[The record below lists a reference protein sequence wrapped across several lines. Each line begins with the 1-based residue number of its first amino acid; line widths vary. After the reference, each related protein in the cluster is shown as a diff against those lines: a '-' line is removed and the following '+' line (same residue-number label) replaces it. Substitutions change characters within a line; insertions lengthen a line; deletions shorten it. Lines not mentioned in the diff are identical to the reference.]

1 MRNGKAQNIA
11 SDDIDLISIVERAFV
26 FFRRY
31 RLVFIIATVA
41 GIALGSLQYYTS
53 GKIYK
58 SRLILHSSFLTNLEE
73 IEIINYW
80 NELLKR
86 NEYNALA
93 QSFNCDENMLHE
105 VVSIEGSEIL
115 KNYSATN
122 PNGFYI
128 DARVRNNSVLPGLQK
143 ALVYG
148 LNNTEYVKQRLVLRK
163 KDLETLID
171 KVTSEIDKL
180 DSVKKSIE
188 TVITSKEKSSTSF
201 MLDIPGVN
209 KEFIDMNEKLLG
221 YREELQFSSS
231 GIQVLQ
237 SFVPLNTPVSISLK
251 VMILLGILFCL
262 FIAFI
267 STVVHSVSKRLKKR
281 ASSNVSTQ

>member
-1 MRNGKAQNIA
+1 MRNGKAQDIA
-11 SDDIDLISIVERAFV
+11 SDDIDLINIAERAFL
-26 FFRRY
+26 FFRKY
-31 RLVFIIATVA
+31 RVALIIATVA
-41 GIALGSLQYYTS
+41 GIALGCFRYYTS

-86 NEYNALA
+86 NEYTALS
-93 QSFNCDENMLHE
+93 QSFNCDETMLRD

-115 KNYSATN
+115 KNYSASN

-128 DARVRNNSVLPGLQK
+128 DARIKDNSILPGLQK

-148 LNNTEYVKQRLVLRK
+148 LNNTEYVKQRLLLRK
-163 KDLETLID
+163 KDVETLIE
-171 KVTSEIDKL
+171 KVTVEIQKL
-180 DSVKKSIE
+180 DSLKKSIE
-188 TVITSKEKSSTSF
+188 TIITSREKNSTSF

-209 KEFIDMNEKLLG
+209 KEFIDMNEKLLS

-237 SFVPLNTPVSISLK
+237 SFVPLNTPVSISLR
-251 VMILLGILFCL
+251 VMILLGIAFCL
-262 FIAFI
+262 FITFI
-267 STVVHSVSKRLKKR
+267 FTIIHSVSERLKKR
-281 ASSNVSTQ
+281 ASSNA

>member
-1 MRNGKAQNIA
+1 MRNGKGQYVA
-11 SDDIDLISIVERAFV
+11 SDDIDLINIVERAFL

-31 RLVFIIATVA
+31 RIAFVIAIVA
-41 GIALGSLQYYTS
+41 GIALGCLRYYTS

-86 NEYNALA
+86 NEYAALA
-93 QSFNCDENMLHE
+93 QSFNCNESILHN
-105 VVSIEGSEIL
+105 VLSIEASEIL
-115 KNYSATN
+115 KNYSASN

-128 DARVRNNSVLPGLQK
+128 DARVRNNAVLPALQK
-143 ALVYG
+143 ALIYG
-148 LNNTEYVKQRLVLRK
+148 LNNTEYVKQRLSLRK

-171 KVTSEIDKL
+171 KVTAEIQKL

-188 TVITSKEKSSTSF
+188 TVITSREKNSSSF

-209 KEFIDMNEKLLG
+209 KEFLDMNEKLLS
-221 YREELQFSSS
+221 YHEELQFSTS

-237 SFVPLNTPVSISLK
+237 SFVPLNTPVSISLR
-251 VMILLGILFCL
+251 VMILIGILFCL
-262 FIAFI
+262 FLAFI
-267 STVVHSVSKRLKKR
+267 FTVVHSVSERLKKR
-281 ASSNVSTQ
+281 ASSNA

>member
-1 MRNGKAQNIA
+1 MRNGKAQDIA
-11 SDDIDLISIVERAFV
+11 SDDIDLINIAERAFL

-31 RLVFIIATVA
+31 RIALIIAAVV
-41 GIALGSLQYYTS
+41 GIALGCFRYYTS

-73 IEIINYW
+73 LEIINYW

-93 QSFNCDENMLHE
+93 QSFNCDENMLHD

-115 KNYSATN
+115 KNYSASN

-128 DARVRNNSVLPGLQK
+128 DARIKDNSVLPGLQK

-148 LNNTEYVKQRLVLRK
+148 LNNTEYVKQRLSLRK
-163 KDLETLID
+163 KDVETLID
-171 KVTSEIDKL
+171 KVTAEIQKL
-180 DSVKKSIE
+180 DSLKKNIE
-188 TVITSKEKSSTSF
+188 TVITSREKNATSF
-201 MLDIPGVN
+201 MLDIPGIN
-209 KEFIDMNEKLLG
+209 REFIDMNEKLLN

-237 SFVPLNTPVSISLK
+237 SFVPLNTPVSISLR
-251 VMILLGILFCL
+251 VMILLGILLCF

-267 STVVHSVSKRLKKR
+267 FAIIHSVSERLKKR
-281 ASSNVSTQ
+281 ASSNA

>member
-1 MRNGKAQNIA
+1 MRNGKAQHVA
-11 SDDIDLISIVERAFV
+11 SDDVDLINVAERAFI

-31 RLVFIIATVA
+31 RTIFIIAIVA
-41 GIALGSLQYYTS
+41 GIALGCLRYYTS

-73 IEIINYW
+73 LEIINYW

-86 NEYNALA
+86 NEYSALA
-93 QSFNCDENMLHE
+93 QSFNCNESMLQN

-115 KNYSATN
+115 KNYSASN

-128 DARVRNNSVLPGLQK
+128 DVRIKDNSILPALQR

-148 LNNTEYVKQRLVLRK
+148 LNNTEYVKQRLQLRK
-163 KDLETLID
+163 KDVETLID
-171 KVTSEIDKL
+171 KVTAEIQKL
-180 DSVKKSIE
+180 DSVKKNIE
-188 TVITSKEKSSTSF
+188 TVITSREKNATSF

-209 KEFIDMNEKLLG
+209 KEFIDMNEKLLS

-237 SFVPLNTPVSISLK
+237 SFVPLNTPVSISLR

-267 STVVHSVSKRLKKR
+267 VTIMYSVSERLKKR
-281 ASSNVSTQ
+281 ASSNVRT

>member
-11 SDDIDLISIVERAFV
+11 SDDIDLINIVERAFL
-26 FFRRY
+26 FFRKY
-31 RLVFIIATVA
+31 RRAFIIAIVA
-41 GIALGSLQYYTS
+41 GIGLGCFQYYTS

-86 NEYNALA
+86 HEYAALA
-93 QSFNCDENMLHE
+93 QSFNCDDQMLHK

-115 KNYSATN
+115 KNYSASN
-122 PNGFYI
+122 PNGFFI
-128 DARVRNNSVLPGLQK
+128 DARVKDNAILPALQK

-148 LNNTEYVKQRLVLRK
+148 LNNTEYVKQRLTLRK
-163 KDLETLID
+163 KDVETLID
-171 KVTSEIDKL
+171 KVTAEIQKL

-188 TVITSKEKSSTSF
+188 TVITSGEKNSTSF

-209 KEFIDMNEKLLG
+209 KEFIDMNEKLLS

-251 VMILLGILFCL
+251 VMILLGILLCL

-267 STVVHSVSKRLKKR
+267 FTTVHSVAERLKKR
-281 ASSNVSTQ
+281 ASSNVAK

>member
-1 MRNGKAQNIA
+1 MRNGKAQDIA
-11 SDDIDLISIVERAFV
+11 SDDIDLISIVERTFI

-31 RLVFIIATVA
+31 RTTFIIAVIA
-41 GIALGSLQYYTS
+41 GIGLGCLRYYTS

-73 IEIINYW
+73 IEIISYW

-86 NEYNALA
+86 NEYAALA
-93 QSFNCDENMLHE
+93 QSFNCNENVLQN

-115 KNYSATN
+115 KNYSASN

-128 DARVRNNSVLPGLQK
+128 DARVRDNAALPGLQK

-148 LNNTEYVKQRLVLRK
+148 LNNTEYVKQRLFLRK
-163 KDLETLID
+163 KDVETLID
-171 KVTSEIDKL
+171 KVTVEIQKL
-180 DSVKKSIE
+180 DSIKKNIE
-188 TVITSKEKSSTSF
+188 AVITSEEKNSTSF

-209 KEFIDMNEKLLG
+209 KEFIDMNEKLLS

-237 SFVPLNTPVSISLK
+237 SFVPLNTPVSISLR
-251 VMILLGILFCL
+251 VIILLGILFCL

-267 STVVHSVSKRLKKR
+267 FTIAHSVSERLKKR
-281 ASSNVSTQ
+281 ASPNA

>member
-11 SDDIDLISIVERAFV
+11 SDDIDLINIAERAFL

-31 RLVFIIATVA
+31 RIAFIIATVA
-41 GIALGSLQYYTS
+41 GIALGCLRYYTS

-86 NEYNALA
+86 NEYTALA
-93 QSFNCDENMLHE
+93 QSFNCDENMLHD
-105 VVSIEGSEIL
+105 VLSIEGSEIL
-115 KNYSATN
+115 KNYSASN

-128 DARVRNNSVLPGLQK
+128 DARIKDNAVLPGLQK

-148 LNNTEYVKQRLVLRK
+148 LNNTEYVKQRLLLRK
-163 KDLETLID
+163 KDVETLIE
-171 KVTSEIDKL
+171 KVTAEIQKL
-180 DSVKKSIE
+180 DSLKKNIE
-188 TVITSKEKSSTSF
+188 TVITSGEKNATSF
-201 MLDIPGVN
+201 MLDIPGIN
-209 KEFIDMNEKLLG
+209 KEFIDMNEKLLS

-237 SFVPLNTPVSISLK
+237 SFVSLNTPVSISLK

-267 STVVHSVSKRLKKR
+267 FTIINSVSERLKKR
-281 ASSNVSTQ
+281 ASSNA

>member
-1 MRNGKAQNIA
+1 MRNGKAQHIA
-11 SDDIDLISIVERAFV
+11 SDDIDLINIAERAFL

-31 RLVFIIATVA
+31 RITFIIAIVA
-41 GIALGSLQYYTS
+41 GIALGCFQYYTS
-53 GKIYK
+53 AKMYK

-86 NEYNALA
+86 KEYPALA
-93 QSFNCDENMLHE
+93 QSFNCDENMLHNA
-105 VVSIEGSEIL
+105 VSIEGSEIL
-115 KNYSATN
+115 KNYSASN

-128 DARVRNNSVLPGLQK
+128 EARVKDNAVLPGLQK

-148 LNNTEYVKQRLVLRK
+148 LNNTEYVKQRLSLRK
-163 KDLETLID
+163 KDVETLID
-171 KVTSEIDKL
+171 KVTVEIQKL
-180 DSVKKSIE
+180 DSLKKSIE
-188 TVITSKEKSSTSF
+188 TVVTSKEKTATSF
-201 MLDIPGVN
+201 MFNIPGVN
-209 KEFIDMNEKLLG
+209 KEFIDMNEKLLN

-262 FIAFI
+262 FITVI
-267 STVVHSVSKRLKKR
+267 STIVHSVSQRLKIR
-281 ASSNVSTQ
+281 ASSNA

>member
-1 MRNGKAQNIA
+1 MRNGKAQNTA
-11 SDDIDLISIVERAFV
+11 SDDIDLINIVERAFL

-31 RLVFIIATVA
+31 RVTFIIAIVA
-41 GIALGSLQYYTS
+41 GIALGCFRYYTS

-73 IEIINYW
+73 IEIITYW

-86 NEYNALA
+86 DEYKALG
-93 QSFNCDENMLHE
+93 QSFNCDESLLHE

-115 KNYSATN
+115 KNYSASN

-128 DARVRNNSVLPGLQK
+128 DARIKNNAILPGLQK

-148 LNNTEYVKQRLVLRK
+148 LNNTEYVKQRLSLRK
-163 KDLETLID
+163 KDVETLID
-171 KVTSEIDKL
+171 KVTVEIQKL
-180 DSVKKSIE
+180 DSLKKSIE
-188 TVITSKEKSSTSF
+188 TVITSKEKNATSF
-201 MLDIPGVN
+201 MFNIPGVN
-209 KEFIDMNEKLLG
+209 KEFIDMNEKLLN

-262 FIAFI
+262 FITVI
-267 STVVHSVSKRLKKR
+267 STIVHSVSQRLKIR
-281 ASSNVSTQ
+281 ASSNA

>member
-1 MRNGKAQNIA
+1 MRNGKAQYIA
-11 SDDIDLISIVERAFV
+11 SSDDVDLVNILERALL

-31 RLVFIIATVA
+31 RLALIIATVT
-41 GIALGSLQYYTS
+41 GIALGFLKYYTS

-73 IEIINYW
+73 IEIITYW

-86 NEYNALA
+86 NEYTALS
-93 QSFNCDENMLHE
+93 QSFNCDENLLHD

-115 KNYSATN
+115 KNYSASN

-128 DARVRNNSVLPGLQK
+128 DARIRDNAVLPGLKK

-148 LNNTEYVKQRLVLRK
+148 LNNTEYVKQRLSLRK
-163 KDLETLID
+163 KDVETLID
-171 KVTSEIDKL
+171 KVTAEIQKL
-180 DSVKKSIE
+180 DSVKKNIE
-188 TVITSKEKSSTSF
+188 TVITSRDKNSTSF

-209 KEFIDMNEKLLG
+209 KEFINMNEKLLS
-221 YREELQFSSS
+221 YREELQFTSG

-237 SFVPLNTPVSISLK
+237 SFVPLNTPVSISLR

-267 STVVHSVSKRLKKR
+267 FTIVHSVAERLKKR
-281 ASSNVSTQ
+281 AYSNA

>member
-1 MRNGKAQNIA
+1 MRNGKAQNTA
-11 SDDIDLISIVERAFV
+11 SDDIDLINIVERAFL

-31 RLVFIIATVA
+31 RVTFIIAIVA
-41 GIALGSLQYYTS
+41 GIALGCFRYYTS

-73 IEIINYW
+73 IEIITYW

-86 NEYNALA
+86 DEYKALA
-93 QSFNCDENMLHE
+93 QSFNCDESLFHE

-115 KNYSATN
+115 KNYSASN

-128 DARVRNNSVLPGLQK
+128 DARIKNNAILPGLQK

-148 LNNTEYVKQRLVLRK
+148 LNNTEYVKQRLSLRK
-163 KDLETLID
+163 KDVETLID
-171 KVTSEIDKL
+171 KVTVEIQKL
-180 DSVKKSIE
+180 DSLKKSIE
-188 TVITSKEKSSTSF
+188 TVITSNEKNATSLIF
-201 MLDIPGVN
+201 NIPGVN
-209 KEFIDMNEKLLG
+209 KEFIDMNEKLLN

-262 FIAFI
+262 FIAVI
-267 STVVHSVSKRLKKR
+267 STIVHSVSQRLKKR
-281 ASSNVSTQ
+281 ASSNA

>member
-1 MRNGKAQNIA
+1 MRNGKAQNIV
-11 SDDIDLISIVERAFV
+11 SDDIDLINIVERAFL

-31 RLVFIIATVA
+31 RIVLIIATVA
-41 GIALGSLQYYTS
+41 GIALGCFRYYTS

-73 IEIINYW
+73 IEIISYW

-86 NEYNALA
+86 NEYKALA
-93 QSFNCDENMLHE
+93 QSFNCDETLLHD

-115 KNYSATN
+115 KNYSASN

-128 DARVRNNSVLPGLQK
+128 DARIKDNSVLPGLQK

-148 LNNTEYVKQRLVLRK
+148 LNNTEYVKQRLSLRK
-163 KDLETLID
+163 KDVETLID
-171 KVTSEIDKL
+171 KVTAEIQKL
-180 DSVKKSIE
+180 DSLKKNIE
-188 TVITSKEKSSTSF
+188 TVITSREKNATSF
-201 MLDIPGVN
+201 MLDIPGIN
-209 KEFIDMNEKLLG
+209 REFIDMNEKLLN

-237 SFVPLNTPVSISLK
+237 SFVPLNTPVSISLR
-251 VMILLGILFCL
+251 VLILLGILLCF
-262 FIAFI
+262 FIVFI
-267 STVVHSVSKRLKKR
+267 FAIIHSVSERLKKR
-281 ASSNVSTQ
+281 ASSNA

>member
-11 SDDIDLISIVERAFV
+11 SDDIDLINIVERAFL

-31 RLVFIIATVA
+31 RTTFIVAIIAGV
-41 GIALGSLQYYTS
+41 ALGCLKYYTS
-53 GKIYK
+53 AKIYK

-86 NEYNALA
+86 NEYSALA
-93 QSFNCDENMLHE
+93 QSFNCNEKILHN

-115 KNYSATN
+115 KNYSASN

-128 DARVRNNSVLPGLQK
+128 DTRVKDNALLPELQR

-148 LNNTEYVKQRLVLRK
+148 LNNTEYVKQRLSLRK
-163 KDLETLID
+163 KDVETLID
-171 KVTSEIDKL
+171 KVTAEIQKL

-188 TVITSKEKSSTSF
+188 TVITSREKNSTSF

-209 KEFIDMNEKLLG
+209 REFIDLNEKLLS

-237 SFVPLNTPVSISLK
+237 SFVPLNTPVSISLR

-262 FIAFI
+262 FMAFI
-267 STVVHSVSKRLKKR
+267 FTIVHSVSQRLKKR
-281 ASSNVSTQ
+281 ASPNA

>member
-1 MRNGKAQNIA
+1 MRNGKAQDIA
-11 SDDIDLISIVERAFV
+11 SDDIDLINIAERAFL
-26 FFRRY
+26 FFRKY
-31 RLVFIIATVA
+31 RVALIIATVA
-41 GIALGSLQYYTS
+41 GIALGCFRYYTS

-86 NEYNALA
+86 NEYTALS
-93 QSFNCDENMLHE
+93 QSFNCDETMLRN

-115 KNYSATN
+115 KNYSASN

-128 DARVRNNSVLPGLQK
+128 DARIKDNSILPGLQK

-148 LNNTEYVKQRLVLRK
+148 LNNTEYVKQRLLLRK
-163 KDLETLID
+163 KDVETLIE
-171 KVTSEIDKL
+171 KVTVEIQKL
-180 DSVKKSIE
+180 DSLKKSIE
-188 TVITSKEKSSTSF
+188 TIITSREKNSTSF

-209 KEFIDMNEKLLG
+209 KEFIDMNEKLLS

-237 SFVPLNTPVSISLK
+237 SFVPLNTPVSISLR
-251 VMILLGILFCL
+251 VMILLGIAFCL
-262 FIAFI
+262 FITFI
-267 STVVHSVSKRLKKR
+267 FTIIHSVSERLKKR
-281 ASSNVSTQ
+281 ASSNA

>member
-1 MRNGKAQNIA
+1 MRNGKAQNIV
-11 SDDIDLISIVERAFV
+11 SDDIDLINIVERAFL

-31 RLVFIIATVA
+31 RIMLMIATLA
-41 GIALGSLQYYTS
+41 GIALGCFRYYTS

-73 IEIINYW
+73 LEIINYW

-86 NEYNALA
+86 NEYKALA
-93 QSFNCDENMLHE
+93 QSFNCDETLLHD

-115 KNYSATN
+115 KNYSASN

-128 DARVRNNSVLPGLQK
+128 DARIKDNAVLPQLQK

-148 LNNTEYVKQRLVLRK
+148 LNNTEYVKQRLSLRK
-163 KDLETLID
+163 KDVETLIE
-171 KVTSEIDKL
+171 KVTTEIQKL
-180 DSVKKSIE
+180 DSLKKNIE
-188 TVITSKEKSSTSF
+188 TVITSREKNATSF

-209 KEFIDMNEKLLG
+209 KEFIDMNEKLLS

-262 FIAFI
+262 FIVFI
-267 STVVHSVSKRLKKR
+267 FTIINSVSERLKKR
-281 ASSNVSTQ
+281 ASSNA

>member
-1 MRNGKAQNIA
+1 MRNGKGQYIA
-11 SDDIDLISIVERAFV
+11 SDDIDLINIVERAFV

-31 RLVFIIATVA
+31 RIMFIVALVA
-41 GIALGSLQYYTS
+41 GIALGCLQYFTS
-53 GKIYK
+53 GKMYK

-73 IEIINYW
+73 IEIISYW

-86 NEYNALA
+86 HEYAALA
-93 QSFNCDENMLHE
+93 QSFNCDENMLHS

-115 KNYSATN
+115 KNYSASN

-128 DARVRNNSVLPGLQK
+128 DARIKDNAVLPGLQK

-148 LNNTEYVKQRLVLRK
+148 LNNTEYVKQRLSLRK
-163 KDLETLID
+163 KDVETLID
-171 KVTSEIDKL
+171 MVTAEIQKL
-180 DSVKKSIE
+180 DSVKKNIE
-188 TVITSKEKSSTSF
+188 TVITSREKNATSY

-209 KEFIDMNEKLLG
+209 KEFIDMNEKLLS

-237 SFVPLNTPVSISLK
+237 SFVPLNTPVSISLR

-267 STVVHSVSKRLKKR
+267 FTIAHSVSVRLKKR
-281 ASSNVSTQ
+281 ASSNA

>member
-1 MRNGKAQNIA
+1 MRNGKTKYIA
-11 SDDIDLISIVERAFV
+11 SDDIDLINIVERAFL

-31 RLVFIIATVA
+31 RNTFLVAVIA
-41 GIALGSLQYYTS
+41 GIALGCLRYYTS
-53 GKIYK
+53 GKMYK

-86 NEYNALA
+86 NEYAALA
-93 QSFNCDENMLHE
+93 QSFRCDENMLHS

-115 KNYSATN
+115 KNYSASN

-128 DARVRNNSVLPGLQK
+128 DARIKDNAVLPGLQK

-148 LNNTEYVKQRLVLRK
+148 LNNTEYVKQRLSMRK

-171 KVTSEIDKL
+171 KVTAEIQKL
-180 DSVKKSIE
+180 DSVKKNIE
-188 TVITSKEKSSTSF
+188 TVITSGEKNATSY

-209 KEFIDMNEKLLG
+209 KEFIDMNEKLLS
-221 YREELQFSSS
+221 YYEELQFSSS

-237 SFVPLNTPVSISLK
+237 SFVALNTPVSISLK
-251 VMILLGILFCL
+251 VMILLGILVCL

-267 STVVHSVSKRLKKR
+267 FTIGHSVSQRLKKR
-281 ASSNVSTQ
+281 ASSNA

>member
-1 MRNGKAQNIA
+1 MRNGKAQNTA
-11 SDDIDLISIVERAFV
+11 SDDIDLINIVERAFL

-31 RLVFIIATVA
+31 RVVFIIAIMV
-41 GIALGSLQYYTS
+41 GIALGCFRYYTS

-73 IEIINYW
+73 IEIITYW

-86 NEYNALA
+86 DEYKALA
-93 QSFNCDENMLHE
+93 QSFNCDESLFHE

-115 KNYSATN
+115 KNYSASN

-128 DARVRNNSVLPGLQK
+128 DARVKNNAILPGLQK

-148 LNNTEYVKQRLVLRK
+148 LNNTEYVKQRLSLRK
-163 KDLETLID
+163 KDVETLID
-171 KVTSEIDKL
+171 KVTVEIQKL
-180 DSVKKSIE
+180 DSLKKSIE
-188 TVITSKEKSSTSF
+188 TVITSKEKNATSLIF
-201 MLDIPGVN
+201 NIPGVN
-209 KEFIDMNEKLLG
+209 KEFIDMNEKLLN

-262 FIAFI
+262 FIAVI
-267 STVVHSVSKRLKKR
+267 STIVHSVSQRLKKR
-281 ASSNVSTQ
+281 ASSNA

>member
-1 MRNGKAQNIA
+1 MRNGKVQYIA
-11 SDDIDLISIVERAFV
+11 SDDIDLINITERAFL

-31 RLVFIIATVA
+31 RIAFIIAILA
-41 GIALGSLQYYTS
+41 GIALGCLRYYTS

-73 IEIINYW
+73 IEIISYW

-86 NEYNALA
+86 NEYSALS
-93 QSFNCDENMLHE
+93 QSFNCDESMLHG

-115 KNYSATN
+115 KNYSASN

-128 DARVRNNSVLPGLQK
+128 DARVKNNAVLPGLQR

-148 LNNTEYVKQRLVLRK
+148 LNNTEYVKQRLSLRK
-163 KDLETLID
+163 KDVETLID
-171 KVTSEIDKL
+171 KVTAEIQKL
-180 DSVKKSIE
+180 DSVKRNIE
-188 TVITSKEKSSTSF
+188 AVITSGGKNSTSF

-209 KEFIDMNEKLLG
+209 KEFIDMNEKLLS

-267 STVVHSVSKRLKKR
+267 FTIFQSVAERLKKR
-281 ASSNVSTQ
+281 ASSNA

>member
-1 MRNGKAQNIA
+1 MRNGKEQHIA
-11 SDDIDLISIVERAFV
+11 SDDIDLINIVERAFL

-31 RLVFIIATVA
+31 RIAFIIAIVA
-41 GIALGSLQYYTS
+41 GIALGCVKYYTS

-73 IEIINYW
+73 IEIISYW

-86 NEYNALA
+86 NEYSALA
-93 QSFNCDENMLHE
+93 QSFNCNENMLQN
-105 VVSIEGSEIL
+105 VLSIEASEIL
-115 KNYSATN
+115 KNYSASN

-128 DARVRNNSVLPGLQK
+128 DARVKDNAVLPELQK
-143 ALVYG
+143 ALIYG
-148 LNNTEYVKQRLVLRK
+148 LNNTEYVKQRLSLRK

-171 KVTSEIDKL
+171 KVTAEIQKL

-188 TVITSKEKSSTSF
+188 RVITSGEKNSSSF

-209 KEFIDMNEKLLG
+209 KEFIDMNEKLLS
-221 YREELQFSSS
+221 YREELQFSTS

-237 SFVPLNTPVSISLK
+237 SFVPLNTPVSISLR
-251 VMILLGILFCL
+251 VMILIGILLCL
-262 FIAFI
+262 FLAFI
-267 STVVHSVSKRLKKR
+267 FTVVHSVSERLKKR
-281 ASSNVSTQ
+281 ASSNA

>member
-11 SDDIDLISIVERAFV
+11 SDDIDLINIVERAFL

-31 RLVFIIATVA
+31 RTTFMVAIIA
-41 GIALGSLQYYTS
+41 GIALGCLRYYTS

-86 NEYNALA
+86 NEYGALA
-93 QSFNCDENMLHE
+93 QSFNCDEKTLHN

-115 KNYSATN
+115 KNYSASN

-128 DARVRNNSVLPGLQK
+128 DTRVKDNAVLPELQR

-148 LNNTEYVKQRLVLRK
+148 LNNTEYVKQRLSLRK
-163 KDLETLID
+163 KDVETLID
-171 KVTSEIDKL
+171 KVTAEIQKL

-188 TVITSKEKSSTSF
+188 TVITSREKNSTSF

-209 KEFIDMNEKLLG
+209 REFIDLNEKLLS

-237 SFVPLNTPVSISLK
+237 SFVPLNTPVSISLR

-262 FIAFI
+262 FMAFI
-267 STVVHSVSKRLKKR
+267 FTVVHSVSQRLKKR
-281 ASSNVSTQ
+281 ASPNA

>member
-1 MRNGKAQNIA
+1 MRNGKAQDIA
-11 SDDIDLISIVERAFV
+11 SDDIDLINIAERAFL
-26 FFRRY
+26 FFRKY
-31 RLVFIIATVA
+31 RVALIIAAVA
-41 GIALGSLQYYTS
+41 GIALGCFRYYTS

-86 NEYNALA
+86 NEYTALS
-93 QSFNCDENMLHE
+93 QSFNCDETMLRD

-115 KNYSATN
+115 KNYSASN

-128 DARVRNNSVLPGLQK
+128 DARIKDNSILPGLQK

-148 LNNTEYVKQRLVLRK
+148 LNNTEYVKQRLLLRK
-163 KDLETLID
+163 KDVETLIE
-171 KVTSEIDKL
+171 KVTVEIQKL
-180 DSVKKSIE
+180 DSLKKSIE
-188 TVITSKEKSSTSF
+188 TIITSREKNSTSF

-209 KEFIDMNEKLLG
+209 KEFIDMNEKLLS

-237 SFVPLNTPVSISLK
+237 SFVPLNTPVSISLR
-251 VMILLGILFCL
+251 VMILLGIAFCL
-262 FIAFI
+262 FITFI
-267 STVVHSVSKRLKKR
+267 FTIIHSVSERLKKR
-281 ASSNVSTQ
+281 ASSNA

>member
-1 MRNGKAQNIA
+1 MRNGKTQYIA
-11 SDDIDLISIVERAFV
+11 SDDIDLINIVERAFL

-31 RLVFIIATVA
+31 RTTFIVAIIA
-41 GIALGSLQYYTS
+41 GIALGCLKFYTS

-86 NEYNALA
+86 NEYSALA
-93 QSFNCDENMLHE
+93 QSFNCDEKTLHS

-115 KNYSATN
+115 KNYSASN

-128 DARVRNNSVLPGLQK
+128 DTRVKDNAVLPGLQR

-148 LNNTEYVKQRLVLRK
+148 LNNTEYVKQRLSLRK
-163 KDLETLID
+163 KDVETLID
-171 KVTSEIDKL
+171 KVTAEIQKL

-188 TVITSKEKSSTSF
+188 TVITSREKNSTSF

-209 KEFIDMNEKLLG
+209 REFIDLNEKLLS

-237 SFVPLNTPVSISLK
+237 SFVPLNTPVSISLR
-251 VMILLGILFCL
+251 VMILLGILSCVFM
-262 FIAFI
+262 AFI
-267 STVVHSVSKRLKKR
+267 FTIVHSVSQRLKKR
-281 ASSNVSTQ
+281 ASPNAGT

>member
-1 MRNGKAQNIA
+1 MRNGKAQDIA
-11 SDDIDLISIVERAFV
+11 SDDIDLLNIAERAFL

-31 RLVFIIATVA
+31 RMTFIIAIVA
-41 GIALGSLQYYTS
+41 GIALGCLRYYSS

-93 QSFNCDENMLHE
+93 QSFNCDENMLHG

-115 KNYSATN
+115 KNYSASN

-128 DARVRNNSVLPGLQK
+128 DARVKDNAVLPGLQK

-148 LNNTEYVKQRLVLRK
+148 LNNTEYVKQRLSLRK
-163 KDLETLID
+163 KDIEILIG
-171 KVTSEIDKL
+171 KVMAEIQKL
-180 DSVKKSIE
+180 DSVKKNIE
-188 TVITSKEKSSTSF
+188 TVITSREKNATSF
-201 MLDIPGVN
+201 MLDITGVN
-209 KEFIDMNEKLLG
+209 KEFIELNEKLLS
-221 YREELQFSSS
+221 YREELQFNSS
-231 GIQVLQ
+231 GVQVLQ

-267 STVVHSVSKRLKKR
+267 FTIVHSVSKRLKKR
-281 ASSNVSTQ
+281 ASANART

>member
-1 MRNGKAQNIA
+1 MRNGKAQNTA
-11 SDDIDLISIVERAFV
+11 SDDIDLINIVERAFL

-31 RLVFIIATVA
+31 RVTFIIAIVA
-41 GIALGSLQYYTS
+41 GIALGCSRYYTS

-73 IEIINYW
+73 IEIITYW

-86 NEYNALA
+86 DEYKALA
-93 QSFNCDENMLHE
+93 QSFNCDESLFHE

-115 KNYSATN
+115 KNYSASN

-128 DARVRNNSVLPGLQK
+128 DARVKNNAILPGLQK

-148 LNNTEYVKQRLVLRK
+148 LNNTEYVKQRLSLRK
-163 KDLETLID
+163 KDVETLID
-171 KVTSEIDKL
+171 KVTVEIQKL
-180 DSVKKSIE
+180 DSLKKSIE
-188 TVITSKEKSSTSF
+188 TVITSNEKNATSLIF
-201 MLDIPGVN
+201 NIPGVN
-209 KEFIDMNEKLLG
+209 KEFIDMNEKLLN

-262 FIAFI
+262 FIAVI
-267 STVVHSVSKRLKKR
+267 STIVHSVSQRLKKR
-281 ASSNVSTQ
+281 ASSNA

>member
-1 MRNGKAQNIA
+1 MRNGKAQNTA
-11 SDDIDLISIVERAFV
+11 SDDIDLINIVERAFL

-31 RLVFIIATVA
+31 RVAFIIAIVA
-41 GIALGSLQYYTS
+41 GIALGCFRYYTS

-73 IEIINYW
+73 IEIITYW

-86 NEYNALA
+86 DEYKALA
-93 QSFNCDENMLHE
+93 QSFNCDEILLRD

-115 KNYSATN
+115 KNYSASN

-128 DARVRNNSVLPGLQK
+128 DARIKNNAILPGLQK

-148 LNNTEYVKQRLVLRK
+148 LNNTEYVKQRLSLRK
-163 KDLETLID
+163 KDVETLID
-171 KVTSEIDKL
+171 KVTVEIQKL
-180 DSVKKSIE
+180 DSLKKSIE
-188 TVITSKEKSSTSF
+188 TVITSNEKNATSLIF
-201 MLDIPGVN
+201 NIPGVN
-209 KEFIDMNEKLLG
+209 KEFIDMNEKLLN

-262 FIAFI
+262 FIAVI
-267 STVVHSVSKRLKKR
+267 STIVHSVSQRLKKR
-281 ASSNVSTQ
+281 ASSNA

>member
-1 MRNGKAQNIA
+1 MRNGKGHYIA
-11 SDDIDLISIVERAFV
+11 SDDIDLINIVERAFL

-31 RLVFIIATVA
+31 RIAFIIAIVA
-41 GIALGSLQYYTS
+41 GIALGCFRYFTS

-73 IEIINYW
+73 IEIITYW

-86 NEYNALA
+86 DEYKALA
-93 QSFNCDENMLHE
+93 LSFNCDEGLLRE

-115 KNYSATN
+115 KNYSASN

-128 DARVRNNSVLPGLQK
+128 DARVKDNAVLPGLQR

-148 LNNTEYVKQRLVLRK
+148 LNNTEYVKQRLSLRK
-163 KDLETLID
+163 QDVETLID
-171 KVTSEIDKL
+171 KVTAEIQKL

-188 TVITSKEKSSTSF
+188 TIVTSKEKNSTSY

-209 KEFIDMNEKLLG
+209 REFIDMNEKLL
-221 YREELQFSSS
+221 S
-231 GIQVLQ
+231 
-237 SFVPLNTPVSISLK
+237 
-251 VMILLGILFCL
+251 
-262 FIAFI
+262 
-267 STVVHSVSKRLKKR
+267 
-281 ASSNVSTQ
+281 